1 MERKP
6 VLGIFLGEAAGIG
19 PELVAKVVADGTV
32 YKYCRPVLIGDARVL
47 ALGQKIAGVH
57 FQWNVISDP
66 TEADWTTGNVP
77 LLDLKNFNPEKL
89 TMGTID
95 TDSGYATGESL
106 VTCMS
111 LLKSGKIDGFV
122 FQTRKFASKHTKIA
136 PNFGAIL

>member
-77 LLDLKNFNPEKL
+77 LLDLKNFNPE
-89 TMGTID
+89 
-95 TDSGYATGESL
+95 
-106 VTCMS
+106 
-111 LLKSGKIDGFV
+111 
-122 FQTRKFASKHTKIA
+122 
-136 PNFGAIL
+136 N

>member
-66 TEADWTTGNVP
+66 TEADLKWSTKTGHRVRV
-77 LLDLKNFNPEKL
+77 FSS
-89 TMGTID
+89 ID
-95 TDSGYATGESL
+95 FPIRL
-106 VTCMS
+106 VVTHHYIRAVLVRCN
-111 LLKSGKIDGFV
+111 I
-122 FQTRKFASKHTKIA
+122 QRY
-136 PNFGAIL
+136 

>member
-1 MERKP
+1 MQTCSDWRCP
-6 VLGIFLGEAAGIG
+6 VF
-19 PELVAKVVADGTV
+19 
-32 YKYCRPVLIGDARVL
+32 
-47 ALGQKIAGVH
+47 ALGQEIAGVD
-57 FQWNVISDP
+57 FQWDVISDP

-95 TDSGYATGESL
+95 TASGYATGESL

-122 FQTRKFASKHTKIA
+122 FA
-136 PNFGAIL
+136 PLNKEAFKKGAGILRTNIISLLSS